1 MIQARNA
8 QKLYNPLWR
17 NTFCTSACDNRTVPA
32 YLYRCFRL
40 LPILLLAC
48 GSAAAQ
54 VRVRDITIR
63 SSWGGLGTPQVETI
77 SIRAKNGTLV
87 YNGKRVDQSKVDALI
102 ATLRASIISEPDPSN
117 LGITPT
123 WLDEQIAD
131 QKGRFRLEVARAT
144 ASQRA
149 LLADTLKSRQKIE
162 RIVPAL
168 FKYVRTD
175 DYPGAS
181 VEVTFEDGARLRA
194 ETHSYYPFML
204 PWSVGAQGEQS
215 YNADISRAVAN
226 LLGKKS
232 PNKNRLGGSTFAY
245 ELVETGQRS
254 IEREWELLG
263 SEDRAGDALAALR
276 ARYEVVASEVNPY
289 HHPEYGTATY
299 KGEPEQVN
307 LHVTLRKTSFPPN
320 VSVALV
326 LQQVQGKVEGV
337 ERFLANAEKYESLAL
352 SVPWLSQYIKDNSR
366 IPVRISYIQD
376 RSFGDKALRTFT
388 EDMRFRDQPDLIE
401 QVRAQQQ
408 DIVLLIVG
416 NTYSETYWIL
426 FPDKH
431 MLLWRFGSPS
441 GLLKWTGADFSAGEC
456 AEYKTN
462 HGGCS
467 GREITP
473 EGGLAAERT
482 PRDQLCIASN
492 RTKGSALAAEAL
504 FPVEDRGRGGF
515 IDKAGRIA
523 IPLCFDAVGDFSEGL
538 ARFERDQKWGYL
550 DNTGTVVIEPRFPW
564 AQEFSEGLVRVQ
576 ISGSRLGI
584 DAKWGFI
591 DRTGTVVIDERRDP
605 SFGDHSNIGSDSAES
620 AFHDG
625 LALVDVGGKKGY
637 IDKTGKVVIPP
648 QFTYAYPFSEGLAAV
663 TKLPSGDDG
672 WGHIDKTGRW
682 VVEPKFQWASS
693 FSGGLAPVNRSR
705 NCGYVDVHG
714 ALVLQPKVSPGE
726 TDCATVWGD
735 FVNGLARW
743 KFGNKYGFIDST
755 GKTVIEPKYDLTFH
769 FSEGLAA
776 VMVGGKWGYIDT
788 TGKMVILPMPL
799 MRAEDFHHGLA
810 FVSTKD
816 GKYGY
821 IDKSG
826 KYVWTPTLLYRN

>member
-1 MIQARNA
+1 MVHV
-8 QKLYNPLWR
+8 
-17 NTFCTSACDNRTVPA
+17 NR
-32 YLYRCFRL
+32 YRSVGL

-48 GSAAAQ
+48 GWATAQ
-54 VRVRDITIR
+54 VRVREITIR
-63 SSWGGLGTPQVETI
+63 SGWGGLGAPQDQTI

-87 YNGKRVDQSKVDALI
+87 CNGKRVDQSSVDALI
-102 ATLRASIISEPDPSN
+102 AALRASAISDPHPSN
-117 LGITPT
+117 LGITPA

-149 LLADTLKSRQKIE
+149 LLTATLKDRQKIE

-168 FKYVRTD
+168 FRYVRTD
-175 DYPGAS
+175 DYPGAT
-181 VEVTFEDGARLRA
+181 VEVTFEDGAQLKA

-204 PWSVGAQGEQS
+204 PWSVGTQGDKT

-232 PNKNRLGGSTFAY
+232 PNKDRLGGSTFAY
-245 ELVETGQRS
+245 ELIETTKRS
-254 IEREWELLG
+254 IEREWNLLG
-263 SEDRAGDALAALR
+263 SEDRAGDALAAIR
-276 ARYEVVASEVNPY
+276 TRYEVVASEINPY

-307 LHVTLRKTSFPPN
+307 LHATLRRSSFPAG

-326 LQQVQGKVEGV
+326 LQRVQGKVEGV
-337 ERFLANAEKYESLAL
+337 DHFLESAAKYESLAL
-352 SVPWLSQYIKDNSR
+352 SVPWLSQYIKDNPR
-366 IPVRISYIQD
+366 VPVRISYVQD

-388 EDMRFRDQPDLIE
+388 EDMRFRDRPDLIE

-408 DIVLLIVG
+408 DLALLIVG

-431 MLLWRFGSPS
+431 MLLWRFGGAS
-441 GLLKWTGADFSAGEC
+441 GLLKWSAADFSAGEC
-456 AEYKTN
+456 ADYKTN
-462 HGGCS
+462 YGGCS
-467 GREITP
+467 GRMITP
-473 EGGLAAERT
+473 DGDLATEPTA
-482 PRDQLCIASN
+482 RDQVCMASN
-492 RTKGSALAAEAL
+492 RTKGPAPTISESL

-515 IDKAGRIA
+515 VDKSGRIA

-538 ARFERDQKWGYL
+538 ARFERDKKWGYI
-550 DNTGTVVIEPRFPW
+550 DKTGTVAIEPRFPW
-564 AQEFSEGLVRVQ
+564 AQEFSEGLARVQ
-576 ISGSRLGI
+576 LSGSRLGP

-591 DRTGTVVIDERRDP
+591 DTTGAIVIDERKD
-605 SFGDHSNIGSDSAES
+605 SSSGEHSNIGSDSAES

-625 LALVDVGGKKGY
+625 LALIDIEGKKGY
-637 IDKTGKVVIPP
+637 VDRTGKVVIAP
-648 QFTYAYPFSEGLAAV
+648 QFRYAYPFSEGLAAA
-663 TKLPSGDDG
+663 TKSASGDDG

-682 VVEPKFQWASS
+682 AVEPKFQWASS
-693 FSGGLAPVNRSR
+693 FSDGLAPVNRTR
-705 NCGYVDVHG
+705 DCGYVDARGVV
-714 ALVLQPKVSPGE
+714 VLQPTISPGE

-743 KFGNKYGFIDST
+743 KFGNKYGFIDRA
-755 GKTVIEPKYDLTFH
+755 GKTVIAPKYDLTFH

-788 TGKMVILPMPL
+788 SGKMVIQPLPL

-821 IDKSG
+821 IDTSG